1 MINLYFV
8 RIFKNLVFHT
18 FIFLFI
24 IASAFEIQSKDVI
37 IPTDL
42 NQKDFIQAYKM
53 VIAQASSDFRFTSA
67 TIDTDLFPAYGE
79 YSIYWV
85 KNGTNRGSF
94 IYPDAVP
101 SSYSGITSNEYIN
114 YDWQGAEHY
123 SIQFKAYQYRIAIFN
138 SNIQRNN
145 KTVTWQYLY
154 FRNLFDSYIS
164 NNYYYLIDESYLDT
178 NSINGATQLL
188 IIPSFNAEG
197 TNQKYYIDSV
207 FASCPQIKSKFD
219 AFLSSG
225 GTIYAEG
232 NAVYFV
238 EKLGYLAPG
247 AVNFDTYREPDPIT
261 GLLKIEFNNS
271 NNPIAFT
278 QNVTDE
284 IYTTTVPTVIPG
296 NAEVIASIPG
306 FSPVVF
312 VLNGINANGGRIICN
327 TGLPTTG
334 GMNELKNGSRQLQW
348 TLNSFLYAI
357 TNNLDVTRS
366 VYNDLPAGITAG
378 QNAVSFDALDTFE
391 VRIKV
396 RNLSSSD
403 ISNININEYLRLEN
417 INNINRTYF
426 QFIDVV
432 DKDITATINGNNLN
446 ISGLSI
452 PPLSEKVITYRLRT
466 PDADDKIHES
476 VNRFLSW
483 SSYVYCSSNST
494 QYSDNEGKRV
504 YWKWNDYAYLMF
516 SARLVADADL
526 NWKNFLGLYYQPFK
540 VFMIMEN
547 KERTDALQT
556 KYVQYIPK
564 DVPFYWVDHGMDIP
578 ILKTPGGK
586 FVAVLKGS
594 NDENNPEFD
603 MDADGHPDAW
613 LDTASIYPKGYTL
626 TEEDV
631 YWLNPWEHLR
641 TSDSSYYED
650 IDHDGKRAMDINAD
664 GIVDVEELGDKIR
677 VWKVTWDIGTVR
689 GYQYFDPYC
698 YYEIW
703 VDPPDLV
710 NMSAGVSKAY
720 NRLESDVNGM
730 FYPYSRDINNPN
742 LTDTSWTHWMDRDD
756 NGNIVWKQLIYQKIN
771 NYEGYTYIDT
781 AKQNYHLLPTDFCAG
796 TVPQPHNEFIAAL
809 SLGGEEID
817 MTHPTPKNS
826 QYSKLE
832 YKTIFNES
840 RMTPIR
846 TTYTYYAP
854 LPNPLQFEYLSN
866 NFLITDP
873 SNGNPLQY
881 LPKYGKANLT
891 FDLDASTE
899 YTYYWIRNA
908 GHDVDYNDPSEIME
922 GNEKLGDGVFGYMIY
937 DLPKGLGGYSL
948 TLPKMADG
956 TYDINNIISVDGKPF
971 EKWLDN
977 KNTKNAVEIWE
988 DPFQY
993 HIYIPQLLIPPALDD
1008 DNHDGIDDWIDDR
1021 GDRFS
1026 SSTGFLHDN
1035 FMLDNGEQW
1044 LNYPET
1050 PFQDDI
1056 YGMVDSGWY
1065 HGADNTYGDD
1075 FFENLGKTHIKLH
1088 AIYEGKGKEG
1098 PVDISKGG
1106 WLVVEEIFG
1115 GSPWVIFSHVLSGFA
1130 KGSDLR
1136 LTSSVTPSVVKYGL
1150 DTTYIKHFIRD
1161 IDEPHQFN
1169 FDFDPYHI
1177 AFGYGESTITT
1188 MAGGKDPC
1196 SLISPPI
1203 DITSIIDPQ
1212 VNHRTITL
1220 IPLADKNNPDLKDY
1234 PKTISGTF
1242 LEVKIEVMNGTDD
1255 NWFNTAIT
1263 PSLGSE
1269 LGTTNLV
1276 MSYVAYPRPLV
1287 PAQVDPITG
1296 KVTRAG
1302 DDLGTFRAGWRF
1314 NQPEGEVLIKMGN
1327 ALPLLQPS
1335 RRAYFVM
1342 LFSIDEALNNGIYN
1356 IDFNLSGDR
1365 KHYTG
1370 TNEQQ
1375 LTYSVPSVQFSI
1387 SDRAANGNI
1396 LEYQKVVI
1404 GNSSLNDI
1412 NTLMTENM
1420 LPTGNVKWSNQD
1432 VNYLSF
1438 DTLSNVLNS
1447 NYNPA
1452 LSLSTIDLSQFSK
1465 YPGINNAKM
1474 YILEQGI
1481 VNSENERD
1489 LVRVTD
1495 GNELNYTSE
1504 KNYPL
1509 KLSAKELSVRT
1520 SGPKVKDYKK
1530 IVSLN
1535 GKPVQE
1541 NQPFTWDNY
1550 DDKDIEVLVE
1560 AFNAGSNI
1568 AENTKLDIYPGLSF
1582 VPIVGNLPS
1591 NCSYNG
1597 NKISANLGSMIPGES
1612 RKMRLHFGASPDA
1625 CLTFFDESSVIPK
1638 ININYKGNT
1647 ITSGSAKFNFSI
1659 DDLKSLDCPTYD
1671 FTVDKITAEVN
1682 NLTFGSISQAQ
1693 INYKN
1698 GLIPSNNLSLN
1709 LYAVKDFKDTILVG
1723 QRTINS
1729 LGAFE
1734 SGQLTMDFI
1743 IPYKTNFLELFA
1755 KIDGDDDIIEF
1766 CENNNIKS
1774 TMVPINGPKWI
1785 QDVQA
1790 FPNPFKTKI
1799 EINYTLAR
1807 DERNVSITFYTLN
1820 GKEVGM
1826 IKNCPSISGTHRIS
1840 TMELS
1845 SLPTGTYLFK
1855 ITGINAEGET
1865 ELFVGLA
1872 EKF

>member
-1 MINLYFV
+1 MKNLYSV
-8 RIFKNLVFHT
+8 KIFKNLVFDS
-18 FIFLFI
+18 FLILFLL
-24 IASAFEIQSKDVI
+24 IASLEVNAKGTI
-37 IPTDL
+37 IPTDAS
-42 NQKDFIQAYKM
+42 QQDFIKAYKM
-53 VIAQASSDFRFTSA
+53 VMTQSGSDYRFTST
-67 TIDTDLFPAYGE
+67 TIDTNLFPDYGE
-79 YSIYWV
+79 YSVYWV
-85 KNGTNRGSF
+85 KNGPNRGSF
-94 IYPDAVP
+94 IYPDEVP
-101 SSYSGITSNEYIN
+101 SSFAGVTGNNYSI
-114 YDWQGAEHY
+114 YDWQSAEHY
-123 SIQFKAYQYRIAIFN
+123 SIQFKPSTYRIALFN
-138 SNIQRNN
+138 SIIQQNN

-154 FRNLFDSYIS
+154 FKNMFDSYLS
-164 NNYYYLIDESYLDT
+164 NNFYYLIDERFLDT
-178 NSINGATQLL
+178 NSISGSTQLL

-207 FASCPQIKSKFD
+207 FAICPQIKVKLD
-219 AFLSSG
+219 AFLSNG
-225 GTIYAEG
+225 GTIYVEG
-232 NAVYFV
+232 NAVYFI
-238 EKLGYLAPG
+238 EKLGYLMPG
-247 AVNFDTYREPDPIT
+247 SVNFDNFIEPNPTT
-261 GLLKIEFNNS
+261 GMLQVDYENS
-271 NNPIAFT
+271 NNPIAYT
-278 QNVTDE
+278 QIVTDE
-284 IYTTTVPTVIPG
+284 LYCTSIPTVDAG
-296 NAEVIASIPG
+296 SAEIIARIAG
-306 FSPVVF
+306 FSPVAF
-312 VLNGINANGGRIICN
+312 VLNGPNANNGRIICN
-327 TGLPTTG
+327 TGLPSTG
-334 GMNELKNGSRQLQW
+334 GINELKNGSRQLQW
-348 TLNSFLYAI
+348 TLNALLYAF
-357 TNNLDVTRS
+357 TNNIDVTRS
-366 VYNDLPAGITAG
+366 VYNDLPSGITAG
-378 QNAVSFDALDTFE
+378 KNAVSFDRLDTFE

-396 RNLSSSD
+396 RNLTSTD
-403 ISNININEYLRLEN
+403 ISNISINEYLRTEN
-417 INNINRTYF
+417 INNVNKTFF
-426 QFIDVV
+426 QYVDVIDQDVN
-432 DKDITATINGNNLN
+432 ATISGNALT
-446 ISGLSI
+446 ISGLTI
-452 PPLSEKVITYRLRT
+452 PAMTEKVITYRLRT
-466 PDADDKIHES
+466 PEPDDKIHES
-476 VNRFLSW
+476 VNRFISW
-483 SSYVYCSSNST
+483 SSYVYSSYNVS
-494 QYSDNEGKRV
+494 QYNDGEGKR
-504 YWKWNDYAYLMF
+504 YFWKWNDYAYLMF

-564 DVPFYWVDHGMDIP
+564 DVPFYWVDHAMDIP

-586 FVAVLKGS
+586 FVTVLKGS
-594 NDENNPEFD
+594 NDESNPEFD
-603 MDADGHPDAW
+603 MDGDGHPDAW

-626 TEEDV
+626 TEDDV

-641 TSDSSYYED
+641 TGDSSYYED
-650 IDHDGKRAMDINAD
+650 IDHDGKRAMDINGD
-664 GIVDVEELGDKIR
+664 GIVDVEEVGDKIR

-710 NMSAGVSKAY
+710 NMSAGVLHAY
-720 NRLESDVNGM
+720 NRLDIDVNGM

-756 NGNIVWKQLIYQKIN
+756 NGNIVWKQLIYQRIN
-771 NYEGYTYIDT
+771 NYEGYTFIDT
-781 AKQNYHLLPTDFCAG
+781 AKSNYHLLPTDFCAG

-832 YKTIFNES
+832 YKTIFNED

-866 NFLITDP
+866 NFLITEP
-873 SNGNPLQY
+873 STGNTLQY

-891 FDLDASTE
+891 FDIDASTE

-937 DLPKGLGGYSL
+937 DLPKGMGGYSL
-948 TLPKMADG
+948 TLPKLADG
-956 TYDINNIISVDGKPF
+956 TYDINNIVSIDGQPF
-971 EKWLDN
+971 AKWLDN
-977 KNTKNAVEIWE
+977 KNTKNAIEIWE

-993 HIYIPQLLIPPALDD
+993 HIYIPQLLIPPAIDD

-1026 SSTGFLHDN
+1026 SKTGFLHDN

-1136 LTSSVTPSVVKYGL
+1136 LTSSVTPSVVKYGI
-1150 DTTYIKHFIRD
+1150 DTTYIKHFIQD

-1169 FDFDPYHI
+1169 SDFDPFHVS
-1177 AFGYGESTITT
+1177 FGYGESTITT

-1203 DITSIIDPQ
+1203 DISSIIDPDYS
-1212 VNHRTITL
+1212 HKTITL
-1220 IPLADKNNPDLKDY
+1220 VPNADKNNPDLADY
-1234 PKTISGTF
+1234 PKVVSGSF
-1242 LEVKIEVMNGTDD
+1242 LQVKIEVMNGTDD
-1255 NWFNTAIT
+1255 NWFNTTIT
-1263 PSLGSE
+1263 PILGNE

-1287 PAQVDPITG
+1287 PAQVDPVTG

-1327 ALPLLQPS
+1327 TLPLLQPS

-1342 LFSIDEALNNGIYN
+1342 LFTIDETLNKGIYN
-1356 IDFNLSGDR
+1356 IDFTISGDR
-1365 KHYTG
+1365 KHYTE
-1370 TNEQQ
+1370 TTAKQISY
-1375 LTYSVPSVQFSI
+1375 TVPSVQFSM
-1387 SDRAANGNI
+1387 SDRAPNGNI
-1396 LEYQKVVI
+1396 LEYQKIVI
-1404 GNSSLNDI
+1404 GKSNLTDI
-1412 NTLMTENM
+1412 MVQMTENM
-1420 LPTGNVKWSNQD
+1420 LPTGNVKWSTQD

-1438 DTLSNVLNS
+1438 DTLSNNLGS
-1447 NYNPA
+1447 SFDPSSSEA
-1452 LSLSTIDLSQFSK
+1452 TIGLSQFSNF
-1465 YPGINNAKM
+1465 PNVNNAKM

-1495 GNELNYTSE
+1495 GNELNYTTE
-1504 KNYPL
+1504 LNNPL
-1509 KLSAKELSVRT
+1509 KLTARELSVRT
-1520 SGPKVKDYKK
+1520 SGPKVKDYKR

-1535 GKPVQE
+1535 GKPVKE
-1541 NQPFTWDNY
+1541 NQPFIWDNY
-1550 DDKDIEVLVE
+1550 DDKDIEVLIE
-1560 AFNAGSNI
+1560 AFNSGSNI
-1568 AENTKLDIYPGLSF
+1568 AENTQLDIYPGISF
-1582 VPIVGNLPS
+1582 VPVQSNLPANCTVVGN
-1591 NCSYNG
+1591 NI
-1597 NKISANLGSMIPGES
+1597 KAQLGSLIPGES
-1612 RKMRLHFGASPDA
+1612 RKLRLHFGASDDA
-1625 CLTFFDESSVIPK
+1625 CLTFFDESAVIPK

-1647 ITSGSAKFNFSI
+1647 ITSGATKYNFSI
-1659 DDLKSLDCPTYD
+1659 DDMKSLDCPTYD
-1671 FTVDKITAEVN
+1671 FIVDDISADIS
-1682 NLTFGSISQAQ
+1682 NLSFGSISQAR
-1693 INYKN
+1693 IRYKN
-1698 GLIPSNNLSLN
+1698 GLVPSNNLSLN
-1709 LYAVKDFKDTILVG
+1709 LYAVIDWKDTVQVG
-1723 QRTINS
+1723 QRTIPS
-1729 LGAFE
+1729 LDSLE
-1734 SGQLTMDFI
+1734 TGQLTMDFI
-1743 IPYKTNFLELFA
+1743 VPYKANFLELFA
-1755 KIDGDDDIIEF
+1755 KIDADDNIIEF
-1766 CENNNIKS
+1766 CENNNTKS

-1790 FPNPFKTKI
+1790 FPNPFRSKI
-1799 EINYTLAR
+1799 EFSYTLAR
-1807 DERNVSITFYTLN
+1807 DERSISISFYTID
-1820 GKEVGM
+1820 GKEVGR
-1826 IKNCPSISGTHRIS
+1826 IDNCPTISGTHNV
-1840 TMELS
+1840 S
-1845 SLPTGTYLFK
+1845 SLQLSTLPVGAYIYK
-1855 ITGINAEGET
+1855 ISGINADGEN
-1865 ELFVGLA
+1865 ELFVGII
-1872 EKF
+1872 EKY

>member
-1 MINLYFV
+1 MKYLYSV
-8 RIFKNLVFHT
+8 KIFKMLVFNT
-18 FIFLFI
+18 FIFLLFI
-24 IASAFEIQSKDVI
+24 ATSFEIQSKGII
-37 IPTDL
+37 IPTDAT
-42 NQKDFIQAYKM
+42 QQDFVRAYKM
-53 VIAQASSDFRFTSA
+53 VLAQSGSDYRFTNA
-67 TIDTDLFPAYGE
+67 TIDTSLFPDYGE
-79 YSIYWV
+79 YSICWV
-85 KNGTNRGSF
+85 KTGVDRGSF
-94 IYPDAVP
+94 VYPDALP
-101 SSYSGITSNEYIN
+101 SAYSGITYNDYDN
-114 YDWQGAEHY
+114 YNWQGAEHY
-123 SIQFKAYQYRIAIFN
+123 SIQFKPYQYRIALFN

-154 FRNLFDSYIS
+154 FKNLFDSYIS
-164 NNYYYLIDESYLDT
+164 NGFYYLIDERYLDT

-197 TNQKYYIDSV
+197 SNQKFYIDSV
-207 FASCPQIKSKFD
+207 FATCPQIKAKLD
-219 AFLSSG
+219 AFLANG

-232 NAVYFV
+232 NAVYFI

-247 AVNFDTYREPDPIT
+247 SVNFDNFILPDPAT
-261 GLLKIEFNNS
+261 GMQKIVYGNS
-271 NNPIAFT
+271 NNPITFT

-284 IYTTTVPTVIPG
+284 IYTTTLPTVNAG
-296 NAEVIASIPG
+296 NAEVIANVPG

-312 VLNGINANGGRIICN
+312 ILNGPNANGGRIICN

-334 GMNELKNGSRQLQW
+334 GMNELKSGSRQLQW

-357 TNNLDVTRS
+357 TNNIDVTRS
-366 VYNDLPAGITAG
+366 VYNDLPSGITAG
-378 QNAVSFDALDTFE
+378 KNAVSFDALDTFE

-403 ISNININEYLRLEN
+403 ITNITINEYLRNEN
-417 INNINRTYF
+417 INNTNRTYF
-426 QFIDVV
+426 QFVDVISQDV
-432 DKDITATINGNNLN
+432 TATITGNNLN
-446 ISGLSI
+446 ISGLSM

-466 PDADDKIHES
+466 PDVSDKIHES
-476 VNRFLSW
+476 VDRFLSW
-483 SSYVYCSSNST
+483 SSYIYSSYNVT
-494 QYSDNEGKRV
+494 QYTDNEGKRIF
-504 YWKWNDYAYLMF
+504 WKWNDYAYLMF

-547 KERTDALQT
+547 KERTDAIQT

-586 FVAVLKGS
+586 FVTVLKGS

-626 TEEDV
+626 TEADV

-641 TSDSSYYED
+641 SGDSTYYED
-650 IDHDGKRAMDINAD
+650 IDHDGKRAMDTNGD
-664 GIVDVEELGDKIR
+664 GIVDIEETGDKIR

-720 NRLESDVNGM
+720 NRLDTDVNGM

-742 LTDTSWTHWMDRDD
+742 LSDTSWTHWMDRDD

-771 NYEGYTYIDT
+771 NYEGYTFIDT

-817 MTHPTPKNS
+817 MTHPTPNNS
-826 QYSKLE
+826 LYSKLE
-832 YKTIFNES
+832 FKTIFNES
-840 RMTPIR
+840 RTTPIR

-873 SNGNPLQY
+873 NTNQQMTY

-908 GHDVDYNDPSEIME
+908 GHDVDYNDPSEKIE

-937 DLPKGLGGYSL
+937 DLPKGMGGYSL
-948 TLPKMADG
+948 TLPKLTDG
-956 TYDINNIISVDGKPF
+956 TYDINNIVSVDGKPF

-977 KNTKNAVEIWE
+977 KNTKNAIEIWE

-1008 DNHDGIDDWIDDR
+1008 DNFDGIDDWIDDR

-1026 SSTGFLHDN
+1026 SKTGFLHDN

-1050 PFQDDI
+1050 PFRDDI

-1075 FFENLGKTHIKLH
+1075 FFENLGKTHIQLH

-1136 LTSSVTPSVVKYGL
+1136 MSSSTTPSVVKYGT
-1150 DTTYIKHFIRD
+1150 DTTYIKHYIEDR
-1161 IDEPHQFN
+1161 DEPHQFN
-1169 FDFDPYHI
+1169 SDFDPFHI

-1203 DITSIIDPQ
+1203 DISSIIDPQ
-1212 VNHRTITL
+1212 FNHRTITL
-1220 IPLADKNNPDLKDY
+1220 VPLADKNNPDLKDY
-1234 PKTISGTF
+1234 PKTVTGTF

-1255 NWFNTAIT
+1255 NWFNTTINPT
-1263 PSLGSE
+1263 LGNG
-1269 LGTTNLV
+1269 LGNTNLV

-1287 PAQVDPITG
+1287 PAQVDPVTG

-1342 LFSIDEALNNGIYN
+1342 LFSIDETLINGIYN
-1356 IDFNLSGDR
+1356 IDFTINGER

-1370 TNEQQ
+1370 ANDQQ
-1375 LTYSVPSVQFSI
+1375 ITYAVPSVQFSI
-1387 SDRAANGNI
+1387 TDRSANGNI

-1404 GNSSLNDI
+1404 GKSHLTDMKV
-1412 NTLMTENM
+1412 NTTDNFF
-1420 LPTGNVKWSNQD
+1420 PTGNVKWSNQD
-1432 VNYLSF
+1432 VNYLNF
-1438 DTLSNVLNS
+1438 DTLSN
-1447 NYNPA
+1447 
-1452 LSLSTIDLSQFSK
+1452 SLSASFNPNNSEATIDLSAFSN
-1465 YPGINNAKM
+1465 YPDINNARM

-1481 VNSENERD
+1481 VTSENEKD
-1489 LVRVTD
+1489 LVKVTE
-1495 GNELNYTSE
+1495 GNELNYLTE
-1504 KNYPL
+1504 TITPL
-1509 KLSAKELSVRT
+1509 NLTAKELYVRT

-1535 GKPVQE
+1535 GMPIQE
-1541 NQPFTWDNY
+1541 NQPFIWDNY
-1550 DDKDIEVLVE
+1550 DDKDVEVLVE
-1560 AFNAGSNI
+1560 AFNSGSNI
-1568 AENTKLDIYPGLSF
+1568 AENTKLDIFPGLSF
-1582 VPIVGNLPS
+1582 VPKAGKLDPNCTISGNT
-1591 NCSYNG
+1591 
-1597 NKISANLGSMIPGES
+1597 IIANLGSMIPGES
-1612 RKMRLHFGASPDA
+1612 RKLRLHFGASPDA

-1647 ITSGSAKFNFSI
+1647 ITSGSAKYNFSI

-1671 FTVDKITAEVN
+1671 FVVENIDADIS

-1693 INYKN
+1693 IKYRN
-1698 GLIPSNNLSLN
+1698 GLVPSKNLSLN
-1709 LYAVKDFKDTILVG
+1709 LYAVKDWKDTILVG
-1723 QRTINS
+1723 QKTISS
-1729 LGAFE
+1729 LNALE
-1734 SGQLTMDFI
+1734 SGKITMDFNV
-1743 IPYKTNFLELFA
+1743 PYKTNFLELYA
-1755 KIDGDDDIIEF
+1755 KIDGNDNVIEF

-1785 QDVQA
+1785 QDVQSY
-1790 FPNPFKTKI
+1790 PNPFKNKI
-1799 EINYTLAR
+1799 DLSYTLAR
-1807 DERNVSITFYTLN
+1807 DERNISITFFTVN
-1820 GKEVGM
+1820 GKEVGR
-1826 IKNCPSISGTHRIS
+1826 IDNCPAISGTHSVS

-1845 SLPTGTYLFK
+1845 SLPTGTYVYK
-1855 ITGINAEGET
+1855 IAGINADGET
-1865 ELFVGLA
+1865 ELYVGII
-1872 EKF
+1872 EKY